1 MRKLIAAGL
10 LTLTLTACHPT
21 RTSQTSQQL
30 RRYPP
35 PAECQ
40 TRDEGTVVAYE
51 DGSVLI
57 VETGCVLDAEDHRWR
72 TIYDNGT

>member
-10 LTLTLTACHPT
+10 LTLTLAACT
-21 RTSQTSQQL
+21 TSHTVETSDQL

-40 TRDEGTVVAYE
+40 TEDEGTIVEYE
-51 DGSVLI
+51 DGAVLI